1 MPGYAFTPIDALND
15 RIAQLR
21 HDQNNIA
28 TWSKRTD
35 CTDHPALV
43 ARYQANHNE
52 LHRLQFERA
61 ELIDDANNWS
71 IEDPADF
78 WDRADDAYDRYRDA
92 AVGL

>member
-1 MPGYAFTPIDALND
+1 MPSYAFTPIDAIND
-15 RIAQLR
+15 KLAALR

-28 TWSKRTD
+28 TWSRRTD

-52 LHRLQFERA
+52 IHRLQFERA
-61 ELIDDANNWS
+61 ELIDDADNWS
-71 IEDPADF
+71 IDDPCEF
-78 WDRADDAYDRYRDA
+78 WDRADAAYDRYRDT